1 MFVKCPE
8 SRLSE
13 ADDVRYEDFLGGEG
27 VPFLSLL
34 LGDLS
39 FLDDDLSGES
49 LLLLSGD
56 LERLLGDRLLLR
68 SEDLRGDRLRDRP
81 FLLLDDGDSLLLL
94 EVGERLSFLSF
105 LLLDGET
112 LLFGDL
118 LLDFKSLFLFVAERL
133 WPVDLLLDLLDR
145 SVGRLGHFALSC
157 DLLLLRRRRLESLS
171 LLLLL
176 DGFKD
181 LRFSELSL
189 LLLRVSILSFFSSSS
204 VIKKSQKTN

>member
-8 SRLSE
+8 SKLSE

-81 FLLLDDGDSLLLL
+81 FLLLDDGDSLLFL
-94 EVGERLSFLSF
+94 EVGDRLSFLSF

-145 SVGRLGHFALSC
+145 SVGRLGHFTLSC
-157 DLLLLRRRRLESLS
+157 DLLLLR
-171 LLLLL
+171 
-176 DGFKD
+176 
-181 LRFSELSL
+181 
-189 LLLRVSILSFFSSSS
+189 
-204 VIKKSQKTN
+204 

>member
-8 SRLSE
+8 SKLSE
-13 ADDVRYEDFLGGEG
+13 ADDVRYEDFPDGEG

-68 SEDLRGDRLRDRP
+68 SEDLRGGRLRDCP

-94 EVGERLSFLSF
+94 EVGECLSFLSF
-105 LLLDGET
+105 LL
-112 LLFGDL
+112 
-118 LLDFKSLFLFVAERL
+118 
-133 WPVDLLLDLLDR
+133 
-145 SVGRLGHFALSC
+145 
-157 DLLLLRRRRLESLS
+157 
-171 LLLLL
+171 
-176 DGFKD
+176 
-181 LRFSELSL
+181 
-189 LLLRVSILSFFSSSS
+189 
-204 VIKKSQKTN
+204 